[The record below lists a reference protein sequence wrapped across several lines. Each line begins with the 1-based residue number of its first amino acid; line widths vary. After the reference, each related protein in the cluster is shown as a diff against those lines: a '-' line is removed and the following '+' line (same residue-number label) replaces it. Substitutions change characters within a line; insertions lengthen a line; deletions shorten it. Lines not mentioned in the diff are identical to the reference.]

1 MWEITYYSDSIRKD
15 IFSLPRSLLARYFRT
30 TDLMEEFGP
39 NLGDPHTKAFG
50 NGLFE
55 IRLKAQE
62 GIARVFFCTV
72 IQKKITILHS
82 FVKKD
87 QKTPLKELDIAK
99 KRLKEIK
106 NGK

>member
-1 MWEITYYSDSIRKD
+1 M
-15 IFSLPRSLLARYFRT
+15 ARYFRT
-30 TDLMEEFGP
+30 TELIEEFGP
-39 NLGDPHTKAFG
+39 NLGSPHTKAFG
-50 NGLFE
+50 KGLFE

-62 GIARVFFCTV
+62 GIARVFFCTIV
-72 IQKKITILHS
+72 HRKIIVLHS

-87 QKTPLKELDIAK
+87 QKTPQKELDIAK